1 MASKIGI
8 LRAVAASVGVKP
20 PVSESE
26 SSSFLKVMLPIWD
39 SVVDDFTTRHA
50 WTWGTD
56 TRDITATAD
65 TPPPPWQY
73 SYALPVDR
81 TLIRDV
87 MDANGNL
94 VDYDIEAQRVVAND
108 AGPLKLR
115 INTGVSPGS
124 WPGDFAK
131 CVQETL
137 EGYAWKGLR
146 DDYNRGQMLI
156 DAVDPPRGMGK
167 LQKAITRDQ
176 RQRLPKPLFRGSIYK
191 AFKGAAVTRRS
202 RDG

>member
-1 MASKIGI
+1 LASKIKI
-8 LRAVAASVGVKP
+8 LRAVAAAVGVKP
-20 PVSESE
+20 PANESE
-26 SSSFLKVMLPIWD
+26 SSSFLKQILPLWD
-39 SVVDDFTTRHA
+39 TVVEDFTTRHA

-56 TRDITATAD
+56 TRDITATTD
-65 TPPPPWQY
+65 TPPPPWAY

-87 MDANGNL
+87 TDANGNK
-94 VDYDIEAQRVVAND
+94 VNYDVEGVRVVSD
-108 AGPLKLR
+108 SAGPLKLR
-115 INTGVSPGS
+115 INTGTSPGT

-137 EGYAWKGLR
+137 EGYCWKGLR
-146 DDYNRGQMLI
+146 DDYNRGQALI
-156 DAVDPPRGMGK
+156 EAVDPPRGLGK

-176 RQRLPKPLFRGSIYK
+176 RQRLPKQPFQGSIYK